1 MLSQAGPY
9 PYYLAVKNRSHMGAP
24 SRWAHHSS
32 PAERSQSLGVG
43 GGVGEG
49 KSTRPC
55 SHGWSVQSPWVTNL
69 SFRQLCSEA
78 QAVISGPENSSR
90 EVPESPSCGPAV
102 FFPRNHLAL
111 FFVYLPSF
119 PSRTIGVGCCAEYS
133 LGIPLGRGQ
142 TRPLTFSQDST
153 GSPE

>member
-9 PYYLAVKNRSHMGAP
+9 PYYLAMENRSHMGAP

-32 PAERSQSLGVG
+32 AERSQTLGVG

-49 KSTRPC
+49 KNTRPC
-55 SHGWSVQSPWVTNL
+55 SHGRSVQSLWVTNL

-102 FFPRNHLAL
+102 LLPSKSPGSV
-111 FFVYLPSF
+111 FVYCPSF
-119 PSRTIGVGCCAEYS
+119 LSRTTGEGCSGCS
-133 LGIPLGRGQ
+133 WGIPLGRGQ
-142 TRPLTFSQDST
+142 ARPSCLLP
-153 GSPE
+153 GLHW